1 MNYVTNEQGEV
12 KIRSKKGQFKWVQKK
27 LAEDKQLMKT
37 MGFEVVEP
45 PLKPFAALK
54 EEPVKEQ
61 VEQEEESIE
70 ETNVAEAIP
79 AKRGCKP
86 NK

>member
-37 MGFEVVEP
+37 MGFEVVEAP
-45 PLKPFAALK
+45 LAYEPLKPQPTMDVD
-54 EEPVKEQ
+54 EEQ
-61 VEQEEESIE
+61 IEEIE

-79 AKRGCKP
+79 AKRGRKP